1 MAFPRHSTTS
11 RFTSRMLKK
20 YFTMAKITWRA
31 INQNIFTFIY
41 VGASYGFSTRSSRNN
56 NVPQPSLDRIC
67 TVM

>member
-1 MAFPRHSTTS
+1 
-11 RFTSRMLKK
+11 MLKK

-41 VGASYGFSTRSSRNN
+41 VDASYGFSTRSSRNN